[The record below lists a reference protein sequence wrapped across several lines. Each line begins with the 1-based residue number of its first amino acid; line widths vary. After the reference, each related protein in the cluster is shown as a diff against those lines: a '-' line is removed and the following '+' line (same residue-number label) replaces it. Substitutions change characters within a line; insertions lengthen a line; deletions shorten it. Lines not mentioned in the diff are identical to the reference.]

1 LNERYS
7 ELLNNIS
14 NQADMTYFAAND
26 PSVVQAAQQS
36 NTSELD
42 VLTLINYSVIPG
54 RILFSSSL
62 TNQSSFRTRANI
74 NLTITTLNGS
84 TYVDDAKI
92 TEMDILVAN
101 GVVHVIDKA
110 SVASQLVESL
120 ALTNFDNV

>member
-1 LNERYS
+1 
-7 ELLNNIS
+7 
-14 NQADMTYFAAND
+14 MTYFAAND

-36 NTSELD
+36 NTSEQD

-101 GVVHVIDKA
+101 GVVHVIDKV